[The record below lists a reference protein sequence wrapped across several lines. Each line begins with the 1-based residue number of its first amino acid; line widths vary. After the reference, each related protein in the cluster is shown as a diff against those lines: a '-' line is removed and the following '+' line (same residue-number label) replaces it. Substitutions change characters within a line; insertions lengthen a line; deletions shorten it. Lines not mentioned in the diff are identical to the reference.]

1 MSKFNP
7 TLATAI
13 GVSLVTSAVAIGVS
27 SLMSQSYTDMA
38 VKNALEEQLP
48 GAVNKT
54 LKNREIEKINAAKAK
69 ILSKWSG
76 ASDTSIEGRHIYGN
90 KDAQFTL
97 VEFSDLECPY
107 CKRFHDTPKQ
117 MADKSEGRI
126 NWEWQHYPLAFHNP
140 AAEVA
145 AHASECVAELAGNK
159 AFWAFTGEWFA
170 RTQLNGQG
178 VEDVERLAQEVGAPL
193 DAYRQCM
200 ESGKYQ
206 VLIDNQVKK
215 GTNMGVTGTPATVVV
230 DNLTGNKLLVKGAQS
245 TQVLLQTMQQLVKMR
260 DETPNQEKLDP
271 PSAATVQEIG
281 AQKSE

>member
-1 MSKFNP
+1 MPKFNP

-13 GVSLVTSAVAIGVS
+13 GVSILTSAVAVGASVY
-27 SLMSQSYTDMA
+27 MGQSYTDMA
-38 VKNALEEQLP
+38 VNKALVEKLP
-48 GAVNKT
+48 GAVDKT
-54 LKNREIEKINAAKAK
+54 LKDREIAKINAAKAK
-69 ILSKWSG
+69 ILSTWSG
-76 ASDTSIEGRHIYGN
+76 AADTSIEGRHIYGSM
-90 KDAQFTL
+90 DAQFTL

-140 AAEVA
+140 VAEVA
-145 AHASECVAELAGNK
+145 AHASECVGEVAGNK

-200 ESGKYQ
+200 DSGKYQ
-206 VLIDNQVKK
+206 ALIEGQVKK
-215 GTNMGVTGTPATVVV
+215 GTNMGVTGTPATVIV

-260 DETPNQEKLDP
+260 EEAPNQDKQDTPAEGAANVIDP
-271 PSAATVQEIG
+271 Q
-281 AQKSE
+281 

>member
-1 MSKFNP
+1 MPKLNP

-27 SLMSQSYTDMA
+27 IHMNQTYTDMA
-38 VKNALEEQLP
+38 VKNALVEQLP
-48 GAVNKT
+48 GAVDKT
-54 LKNREIEKINAAKAK
+54 LKDREIEKISAAKAK
-69 ILSKWSG
+69 ILSNWNG
-76 ASDTSIEGRHIYGN
+76 AADPSIKGRHIYGSM
-90 KDAQFTL
+90 DAQFTL

-140 AAEVA
+140 MAEVA
-145 AHASECVAELAGNK
+145 AHASECVGEVAGNK
-159 AFWAFTGEWFA
+159 SFWAFTGEWFS

-178 VEDVERLAQEVGAPL
+178 IEDIERLAQEVGAPL

-200 ESGKYQ
+200 DSGKYQ
-206 VLIDNQVKK
+206 ALIEDQIKK

-260 DETPNQEKLDP
+260 DETPNQEKLNTTIED
-271 PSAATVQEIG
+271 SANEIG
-281 AQKSE
+281 AQ

>member
-1 MSKFNP
+1 MPKIK
-7 TLATAI
+7 THLAIAI
-13 GVSLVTSAVAIGVS
+13 GVSIVTSAVAVGGSV
-27 SLMSQSYTDMA
+27 LMSQRYIDKE
-38 VKNALEEQLP
+38 VKDALVEQLP
-48 GAVNKT
+48 GALDKT
-54 LKNREIEKINAAKAK
+54 LMDREIEKINKAKAK
-69 ILSKWSG
+69 ILSKWTG
-76 ASDTSIEGRHIYGN
+76 AAETAPQGRHIYGSME
-90 KDAQFTL
+90 AEFTL

-140 AAEVA
+140 VAEVA
-145 AHASECVAELAGNK
+145 AHASECVGEVAGNK

-178 VEDVERLAQEVGAPL
+178 IEDVERLAQEVGAPI

-206 VLIDNQVKK
+206 VLIESQVKK

-245 TQVLLQTMQQLVKMR
+245 TQVLLQTMQELVKMR
-260 DETPNQEKLDP
+260 DQASNQDKLTS
-271 PSAATVQEIG
+271 SAEGATNENSDQ
-281 AQKSE
+281 

>member
-1 MSKFNP
+1 MPKFNP
-7 TLATAI
+7 ILATAI
-13 GVSLVTSAVAIGVS
+13 GVSMGVTSAIAVGVS
-27 SLMSQSYTDMA
+27 VHMARIYTDNA
-38 VKNALEEQLP
+38 VKTALVEQLP
-48 GAVNKT
+48 GAVSQS
-54 LKNREIEKINAAKAK
+54 LKDLELEKINAAKAK
-69 ILSKWSG
+69 IMSKWNG
-76 ASDTSIEGRHIYGN
+76 AADRTGGGRHIYGS

-140 AAEVA
+140 VAEVA
-145 AHASECVAELAGNK
+145 AHASECVGEIAGNK

-178 VEDVERLAQEVGAPL
+178 VEDVERLVQEVGAPV

-206 VLIDNQVKK
+206 TLIEGQVKK

-230 DNLTGNKLLVKGAQS
+230 DNMTGNKLLVKGAQS

-260 DETPNQEKLDP
+260 DEAPSQDKLDTP
-271 PSAATVQEIG
+271 AESTTDESG
-281 AQKSE
+281 AQ